1 MRVLVWIA
9 AVWLL
14 LGAQG
19 APVGAQPAVRPKVG
33 LSGLAVGQAAP
44 DFTRVGLHREPVKLR
59 ALLGRVV
66 LLNFWASWCAP
77 CLEEMPRFV
86 AWQRQFGPTGLSVVG
101 ISMDDEA
108 GPVVALEPRLHWNYP
123 IAVGDEALGKL
134 YGGVLGLPVT
144 YLIDR
149 RGRVRARYEGA
160 SDLPRMEDRVR
171 KLLAEP
177 SR

>member
-1 MRVLVWIA
+1 VLGGIA

-19 APVGAQPAVRPKVG
+19 LQVGAQPAVRPKAG
-33 LSGLAVGQAAP
+33 LSGLAIGQAAP
-44 DFTRVGLHREPVKLR
+44 DISRIGLHREPVRLR
-59 ALLGRVV
+59 ALRGRVV

-86 AWQRQFGPTGLSVVG
+86 AWQRQYGATGLSVVG
-101 ISMDDEA
+101 ISMDDDA
-108 GPVVALEPRLHWNYP
+108 SPVVALEPRMKWNYP
-123 IAVGDEALGKL
+123 IALGDEALGKR

-149 RGRVRARYEGA
+149 RGLVRARYEGA
-160 SDLPRMEDRVR
+160 SDLPRMEEQVR
-171 KLLAEP
+171 ELLAEP
-177 SR
+177 GR